1 MHSTVVFVNVVCSLL
16 LGLKDIQAEDI
27 TKHTLIPTS
36 GMTRADIYVVTAITN
51 PVAILLLA
59 PGCNGDGKYL
69 ISDPVWN
76 EYAKSNRLALVG
88 LSFASNTEDIHSGKG
103 YYYASCGSGTV
114 LLEAVDRIFGKKL
127 PLLLYGFSGGAHFVS
142 RFSEWKPDRVMGWC
156 AYSAGWWDI
165 PKVSKIKP
173 PGIVVCGEDDERL
186 GASLAYFKQG
196 RAIGKP
202 WLWIE
207 VKDNGHSQSKK
218 VDLFVRNYYS
228 LLLKKGTSLLEKGI
242 CVDIDS
248 LSLASNDL
256 QNNYPCNTGWLP
268 SKTLFEIWRDLSLTN
283 HVLPQKEFIDER
295 TPPKP

>member
-1 MHSTVVFVNVVCSLL
+1 M
-16 LGLKDIQAEDI
+16 
-27 TKHTLIPTS
+27 KHTMIPTR
-36 GMTRADIYVVTAITN
+36 GMTRADIYVVAPTSN

-59 PGCNGDGKYL
+59 PGCNGDCRYL
-69 ISDPVWN
+69 VSDAVWN

-114 LLEAVDRIFGKKL
+114 LLDAVDRIFGKKL
-127 PLLLYGFSGGAHFVS
+127 PLLLYGFSGGAHFVA
-142 RFSEWKPDRVMGWC
+142 RFSEWKPDRVIGWC

-165 PKVSKIKP
+165 PNASRISP

-218 VDLFVRNYYS
+218 VDSFVRNYYS
-228 LLLKKGTSLLEKGI
+228 LLLKDCALSTEKGI
-242 CVDIDS
+242 WIDIDS
-248 LSLASNDL
+248 LSFATSDL
-256 QNNYPCNTGWLP
+256 KNNYPCNTGWLP
-268 SKTLFEIWRDLSLTN
+268 SESLFETLRDLYPTN
-283 HVLPQKEFIDER
+283 QVLPKKVFVDMR
-295 TPPKP
+295 AKLKP